1 MMANSNDTIILINND
16 VDVENGKNLFADTNS
31 KFIADISSETN
42 IRLRRTLLDQI
53 SSVTSS
59 SFRRFYNKQG
69 KKILPES
76 IHDIKHGKILFKEI
90 LFKEILFK
98 ELMKKKNYIKI
109 GTLIFIAFSIF
120 IFISLF
126 LFAIKGF
133 YIESKI
139 EIE

>member
-1 MMANSNDTIILINND
+1 MYLQSNIMTNSNDTIIFINND

-31 KFIADISSETN
+31 KFIADVSSEKN
-42 IRLRRTLLDQI
+42 IRLRHTLLDQI

-90 LFKEILFK
+90 LFKE
-98 ELMKKKNYIKI
+98 LMKKKNYIKI
-109 GTLIFIAFSIF
+109 GTLLFIVFSIF
-120 IFISLF
+120 IFISI
-126 LFAIKGF
+126 FAIRGF
-133 YIESKI
+133 YNKI

>member
-1 MMANSNDTIILINND
+1 MTNSNDTIIFINND

-31 KFIADISSETN
+31 KFIADVSSEKN
-42 IRLRRTLLDQI
+42 IRLRHTLLDQI
-53 SSVTSS
+53 SSATSS

-90 LFKEILFK
+90 LFKE
-98 ELMKKKNYIKI
+98 LMKKNYIKI
-109 GTLIFIAFSIF
+109 GTLLFIVFSIF
-120 IFISLF
+120 IFISI
-126 LFAIKGF
+126 FAIRGF
-133 YIESKI
+133 YNKI